1 MHIQP
6 HSQTLNY
13 SAGGDTDAYSA
24 TLTGAQLQGRE
35 EASTVLFENRKKCP
49 DFGEKGP
56 DCVHLWVKLSIQ
68 NVILRVCGRKNSK
81 IFSCR
86 DSFSWVFDKIFT
98 EVP

>member
-13 SAGGDTDAYSA
+13 SGGGILMHIQP
-24 TLTGAQLQGRE
+24 LTGAQLQGRE
-35 EASTVLFENRKKCP
+35 EASSVLFENRKKCP

-81 IFSCR
+81 IFSCW
-86 DSFSWVFDKIFT
+86 DSFSCVFDKMFT